1 MGESEKKILY
11 SPALRFSGS
20 PILRLSGSPIYDP
33 DAPVL
38 LSVLRADTSTLQA
51 LDADQPYARI
61 LRSVLMHPD
70 HEHHVDPLFRRV
82 EEWAP

>member
-1 MGESEKKILY
+1 VGESEKKILY
-11 SPALRFSGS
+11 SPALRF
-20 PILRLSGSPIYDP
+20 SGSPIYDP

-51 LDADQPYARI
+51 PGLDADQPYARI
-61 LRSVLMHPD
+61 LRSVLMHPE

-82 EEWAP
+82 EEWTP